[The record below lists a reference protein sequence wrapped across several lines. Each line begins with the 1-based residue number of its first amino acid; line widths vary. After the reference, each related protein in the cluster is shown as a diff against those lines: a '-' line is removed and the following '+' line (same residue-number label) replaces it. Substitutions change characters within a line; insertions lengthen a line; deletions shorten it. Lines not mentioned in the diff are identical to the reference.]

1 MIHVEKGGVEFSKG
15 WRMGGVEFQRVMID
29 EEDD

>member
-1 MIHVEKGGVEFSKG
+1 MWRMGGVKFSKG
-15 WRMGGVEFQRVMID
+15 WRKGGVEFQRVMID